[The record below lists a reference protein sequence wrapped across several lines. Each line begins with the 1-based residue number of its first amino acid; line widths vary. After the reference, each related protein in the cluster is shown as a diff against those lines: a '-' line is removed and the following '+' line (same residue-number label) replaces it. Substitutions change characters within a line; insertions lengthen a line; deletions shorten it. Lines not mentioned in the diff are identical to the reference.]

1 MTTKSGFQVSTFPP
15 FLSSPVWPT
24 APIAPAPKFVIM
36 PTNVRFVPEYNWGCP
51 EDMPDPNCACNWDD
65 DDDDVYD
72 DEALFRAE
80 LGAYGA
86 SEAQKRR
93 ARRKSANLRAR
104 AKKQKKPERRK
115 KLLAKAIAV
124 EKKAG
129 IFKPLKKKKPAA
141 GSKKEQPKAKAE
153 EAAEREETEA
163 EALVD
168 SGKVT
173 EPSLPGTEGVP
184 QDAEEGRANMKLIIG
199 GTVALM
205 AAIGIG
211 FAMTQAKKKKA
222 AAALAPAAPV
232 AAAPP
237 PPTPVALATQEGADE
252 EVPPSIANPFRPC
265 VRLLGVRSR

>member
-93 ARRKSANLRAR
+93 ARRKSAKLRAR

-129 IFKPLKKKKPAA
+129 IFKPLKKRKPAA

-211 FAMTQAKKKKA
+211 FALTQAKKKKA
-222 AAALAPAAPV
+222 AAALAPAAPIP
-232 AAAPP
+232 AAPLP
-237 PPTPVALATQEGADE
+237 AAPVALATQEGADE
-252 EVPPSIANPFRPC
+252 EVPPSVANPFRPR